1 MQTQALIIGSKSE
14 DTKDIQV
21 VLQYLD
27 YKIKCVATLLEGIRE
42 ISVDN
47 YQIAI
52 INETQLNEK
61 SLPPLLRLNDLLP
74 KLPLLVLSSQIS
86 VYAYR
91 KIGERKSFVT
101 LQKPFDKAIL
111 AAVVRKIT
119 EEKPIEPSI
128 LPRFI
133 TDEPASIL
141 VLKTGLHINSRM
153 KNYSA
158 GGAFFQYNGISLKV
172 GDKIQ
177 IGIGKM
183 RKDSADPA
191 PTLLQAEV
199 RWIRE
204 GDGPRSAS
212 RGIGVQFL

>member
-1 MQTQALIIGSKSE
+1 MAAYALLIGPKTPDE
-14 DTKDIQV
+14 DDIHV
-21 VLQYLD
+21 VLKYLD
-27 YKIKCVATLLEGIRE
+27 YEVKSAPTLPEGIRE
-42 ISVDN
+42 IATTEFHV
-47 YQIAI
+47 AI
-52 INETQLNEK
+52 INESVLDEK
-61 SLPPLLRLNDLLP
+61 SLPPLLRLNDLIP

-86 VYAYR
+86 VFAYR
-91 KIGERKSFVT
+91 KIGERKNFVT

-119 EEKPIEPSI
+119 DEQPIVPSI

-133 TDEPASIL
+133 TDEPASII

-153 KNYSA
+153 KNYSS

-177 IGIGKM
+177 VGIGKA
-183 RKDSADPA
+183 RRDSSDPK
-191 PTLLQAEV
+191 PTLMHAEV

-212 RGIGVQFL
+212 RGIGVQFI